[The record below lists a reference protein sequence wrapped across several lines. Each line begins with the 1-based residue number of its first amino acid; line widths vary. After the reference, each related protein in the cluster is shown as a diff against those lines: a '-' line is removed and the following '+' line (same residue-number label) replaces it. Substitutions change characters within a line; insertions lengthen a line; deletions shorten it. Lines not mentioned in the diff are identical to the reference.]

1 MHNSCP
7 FQNKM
12 PDNQNFLTKVVKPRL
27 PSIRTVERMC
37 RSLALERDIL
47 PREHLLHCQQQNPD
61 VQPHRQM
68 VHIPHIQLKLP
79 SPRDVVPPVDL
90 SPSSYAGPHLMPP
103 ELLLRIQ
110 RQVLRQQRPRPYEPN
125 TRKSTFSYFSFI
137 LSSF

>member
-68 VHIPHIQLKLP
+68 VHIPHIHRAAPHASGTAP
-79 SPRDVVPPVDL
+79 SNTA
-90 SPSSYAGPHLMPP
+90 AGTSAAAASA
-103 ELLLRIQ
+103 I
-110 RQVLRQQRPRPYEPN
+110 
-125 TRKSTFSYFSFI
+125 
-137 LSSF
+137 